1 MNRYLHIFGIFAKNN
16 LVREMEFR
24 GNFVLSGIIACS
36 WVFFHIFVVNV
47 YFQFTNN
54 LLGWSKTEIFI
65 FVGVFRLIKS
75 LVDMF
80 IRTNFKNFPEDVN
93 SGQLDYSLTRPI
105 NTLFLSSF
113 RFHKYNEIASFAA
126 GIFILVYAFKLGG
139 FNFGPTVFLGLVFAV
154 VIGLFAYYS
163 LLLFFTTL
171 SIFMTKLTAI
181 SEINNVL
188 ANALRYPTSTYTRGN
203 LFLEL
208 IILPLTIVST
218 YPLQILFG
226 KSPLWFTVLEI
237 TLAMLL
243 FLLVYRFWIFAL
255 RHYSSA
261 SS

>member
-1 MNRYLHIFGIFAKNN
+1 MKRYLHIFSMFSKNN

-24 GNFVLSGIIACS
+24 GNFLASVLISS
-36 WVFFHIFVVNV
+36 TWVFFHIFVVNI
-47 YFQFTNN
+47 YFQFTDN
-54 LLGWSKTEIFI
+54 LLGWTKTEIFV
-65 FVGVFRLIKS
+65 FVGVFRIIKAFI
-75 LVDMF
+75 DMF
-80 IRTNFKNFPEDVN
+80 IRTNFKYFPDDVN

-113 RFHKYNEIASFAA
+113 RFHKYNEIASLAA
-126 GIFILVYAFKLGG
+126 GFFIVVYAFKLGG
-139 FNFGPTVFLGLVFAV
+139 FVFGPMVFLGLTLSIV
-154 VIGLFAYYS
+154 VGLFVYYC

-188 ANALRYPTSTYTRGN
+188 ANALRYPTSTYTRGSV
-203 LFLEL
+203 FLEL
-208 IILPLTIVST
+208 AILPLTIVST

-226 KSPLWFTVLEI
+226 KSPIWFIIIEI
-237 TLAMLL
+237 FLACLL
-243 FLLVYRFWIFAL
+243 FFLVYRFWLFAL

>member
-1 MNRYLHIFGIFAKNN
+1 MNRYIHIFGIFAKNN

-24 GNFVLSGIIACS
+24 ANFIMSGIIACS
-36 WVFFHIFVVNV
+36 WVFFHIFVVNI
-47 YFQFTNN
+47 YFQFTDN
-54 LLGWSKTEIFI
+54 LLGWTKTEIFI
-65 FVGVFRLIKS
+65 FVGIFRLIKS

-93 SGQLDYSLTRPI
+93 KGKLDYSLTRPI

-113 RFHKYNEIASFAA
+113 RFHKYNEAASFAA
-126 GIFILVYAFKLGG
+126 GFFILVYAFKLGG
-139 FNFGPTVFLGLVFAV
+139 SSLNTTVLFGLIFSVL
-154 VIGLFAYYS
+154 IGLFAYYS

-188 ANALRYPTSTYTRGN
+188 ANALRYPTNTYTRGN
-203 LFLEL
+203 MVLDL

-226 KSPLWFTVLEI
+226 KSPVWFIVIEI
-237 TLAMLL
+237 FLAGLL
-243 FLLVYRFWIFAL
+243 FFLVYRFWLFAL